1 MNPESLLALTLSG
14 ITHNNVY
21 KYDAQLLC
29 VLLEK
34 FRESFFDVGQPSI
47 GGNVNLKNNT
57 KSPQNHRLHLHF
69 NNNSWEN

>member
-1 MNPESLLALTLSG
+1 MNPESLLALTLSS
-14 ITHNNVY
+14 ITHKNVY

-47 GGNVNLKNNT
+47 GGNVNLKNT
-57 KSPQNHRLHLHF
+57 QSPRNHSHHINF
-69 NNNSWEN
+69 NKNILEN